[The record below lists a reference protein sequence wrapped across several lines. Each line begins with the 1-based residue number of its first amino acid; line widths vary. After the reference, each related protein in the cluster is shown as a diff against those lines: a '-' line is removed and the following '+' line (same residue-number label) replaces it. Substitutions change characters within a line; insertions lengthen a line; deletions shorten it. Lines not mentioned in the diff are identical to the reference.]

1 MNRHG
6 VFYRAI
12 AFVMV
17 MLMCYMPVAA
27 FAQSVGKL
35 PTPADTARQANEG
48 QSYGENIAPSDIGSF
63 DNGKV
68 TFPGGADISLNELF
82 PDAQTDEG
90 GSSNFPHSQPEN
102 NLKSEASSDP
112 GLNAIGGTAL
122 TGMRSEVTQ
131 PGGPTS
137 IQGMAYEVIHKAGE
151 QSRPDFSND
160 PMLNASRDTYDNID
174 LVTEGFSDCSVDEQ
188 MKESSF
194 EAHVPDYNQCIRR
207 NKPEGDCTITHH
219 IEIDTEP
226 TDLVFII
233 DRSAS
238 MDSEIAAL
246 REGVSSFATLLS
258 QGRSANL
265 RVGGVAMRNDNH
277 LTMHRKL
284 TYDINAF
291 QRWING
297 VGTEGGQT
305 SSWNVINWT
314 AQNFNWRSDPEV
326 HKVIVII
333 GNDDDWGST
342 SPAVQNLVA
351 KGIDLYV
358 FHNNYKKSWYGT
370 HVDDTFNSRTFMRL
384 AQFFTVVYDYWAPDQ
399 CIDDA
404 IATLEEFCDGSYEQ
418 YPPNPR
424 NCVDIDGF
432 YVCPGDPIYK
442 QLTAPPIPNVD
453 RLAARVDVSPLTC
466 DYDQGT
472 ETCWTDQYG
481 DTQCI
486 SSGDAVEECEQYEN
500 DPQCGFV
507 KSECVDGAEGS
518 KGTCY
523 VHDETWDCG
532 ESYEIPTLEKEG
544 EYTCAGPIRC
554 MGSECFDFQPEQS
567 KDFARATAMMN
578 AANNMTSDMTCAEG
592 QTGQACTV
600 FKGDAGEC
608 KKAVGGVVDCCEKPS
623 GVSLKDYLTLIMQV
637 PKIDSAI
644 MGVSDGSSFSAMK
657 GAYQLLRDPA
667 VDSWSTVTQPFT
679 SRLDSVT
686 GAFDSIKG
694 TVQDAILDA
703 VQPLKEKVAEMTG
716 KTLTNAAT
724 SAGGSGGGAAVGGEA
739 ATSFSEQL
747 LGAQGASFLS
757 MAMTAY
763 QIYVVTMLVIQL
775 IWKCEEEEFEMNAKR
790 QLKSAHYVGS
800 YCKTE
805 VLGACIE
812 KREVYCTFNS
822 PLSRIM
828 QEQVRSQLGMGWG
841 DPENP
846 DCGGIPI
853 ASLDQVNWDNVNL
866 DEWLGILQ
874 SQGMYKGAM
883 DFDLESITGTGS
895 HLDVDG
901 NRNDAI
907 ERTLGRFE
915 DTDLDEFRA
924 NARDEL
930 RTENSQ

>member
-1 MNRHG
+1 MTRHG
-6 VFYRAI
+6 KFYRAI
-12 AFVMV
+12 ACVMV
-17 MLMCYMPVAA
+17 MLMFYMPMAA
-27 FAQSVGKL
+27 FAQSVGPL
-35 PTPADTARQANEG
+35 PSSADTARHANEG
-48 QSYGENIAPSDIGSF
+48 QSYGETIAPSDIGSY

-68 TFPGGADISLNELF
+68 TFPGGGDVSLNELF
-82 PDAQTDEG
+82 PDAQSEEG
-90 GSSNFPHSQPEN
+90 GSSNFPHAQPEG

-122 TGMRSEVTQ
+122 SGMRSEVSQ

-160 PMLNASRDTYDNID
+160 PMLNASRDTYENID

-246 REGVSSFATLLS
+246 REGVSNFATLLS
-258 QGRSANL
+258 QGRSSNL

-291 QRWING
+291 QNWING
-297 VGTEGGQT
+297 VVTEGGQT

-333 GNDDDWGST
+333 GNDDDWGSS

-358 FHNNYKKSWYGT
+358 FHNNYTKSWYGT
-370 HVDDTFNSRTFMRL
+370 HVDDTFDSRTFMRL

-404 IATLEEFCDGSYEQ
+404 IATLEEFCDGSYSQ
-418 YPPNPR
+418 YPTNPR
-424 NCVDIDGF
+424 DCVDIDGF

-442 QLTAPPIPNVD
+442 QLTAPPIPDVD
-453 RLAARVDVSPLTC
+453 RLAARVDVTPLTC

-481 DTQCI
+481 DTQCV
-486 SSGDAVEECEQYEN
+486 SSGEAIEECAQYEN

-567 KDFARATAMMN
+567 QDFARATAMMN
-578 AANNMTSDMTCAEG
+578 AAQHMISDMTCEEG
-592 QTGQACTV
+592 QTGQACTI
-600 FKGDAGEC
+600 FKGDPEEC
-608 KKAVGGVVDCCEKPS
+608 KKAVSGTVDCCEKPQ
-623 GVSLKDYLTLIMQV
+623 GVSLKDYLTLIMMT

-644 MGVSDGSSFSAMK
+644 MGLEQTDKFSSIA
-657 GAYQLLRDPA
+657 GAYNHLRQP
-667 VDSWSTVTQPFT
+667 VTDSWSTITSPFT
-679 SRLDSVT
+679 SRLESAT
-686 GAFDSIKG
+686 GAFDTLKG

-703 VQPLKEKVAEMTG
+703 VQPLKDKLAEMTAE
-716 KTLTNAAT
+716 TIM
-724 SAGGSGGGAAVGGEA
+724 GAAEDIAMDEA
-739 ATSFSEQL
+739 ASAAASEGAESFSQQL
-747 LGAQGASFLS
+747 LGEAGA
-757 MAMTAY
+757 AMLGNIMLAY
-763 QIYVVTMLVIQL
+763 QIYVVSMLVIQL
-775 IWKCEEEEFEMNAKR
+775 IWKCEEEEFELNAKR
-790 QLKSAHYVGS
+790 ELKSAHYIGS
-800 YCKTE
+800 YCKTK
-805 VLGACIE
+805 VLGYCVE
-812 KREVYCTFNS
+812 KRESYCSYNS

-828 QEQVRSQLGMGWG
+828 QEQVRKQLDMSWG
-841 DPENP
+841 TPENP
-846 DCGGIPI
+846 ECGGIPV
-853 ASLDQVNWDNVNL
+853 AQLDQVDWDLVNL

-874 SQGMYKGAM
+874 SQGLYKGAQ
-883 DFDLESITGTGS
+883 DFDLSSITGAGS
-895 HLDVDG
+895 HLDIDG

-915 DTDLDEFRA
+915 DTDIDAFRA
-924 NARDEL
+924 NSRDEMRL
-930 RTENSQ
+930 K